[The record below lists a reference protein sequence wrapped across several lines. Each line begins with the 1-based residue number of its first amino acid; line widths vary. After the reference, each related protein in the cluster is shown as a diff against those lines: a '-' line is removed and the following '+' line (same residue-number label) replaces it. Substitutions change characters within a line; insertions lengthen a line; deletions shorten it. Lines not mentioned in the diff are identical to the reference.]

1 MKKNCFILLV
11 SCFVAFGFSSCTDA
25 DQNYRDENLAFM
37 DNIKNREGVHEIIT
51 DSVSTG
57 MYYEVLKTGTGE
69 LPIQG
74 NVVSVAYQGW
84 KYNDTINYTAKHP
97 LLETEVFDSS
107 DKFDFRV
114 GGDVI
119 DGWNLAIQKM
129 PVGSKWRVYI
139 PYYLGYGTS
148 GTTNIPSYST
158 LIFDIY
164 LREIVSEY

>member
-11 SCFVAFGFSSCTDA
+11 SCFVAFGFSSCSNSN
-25 DQNYRDENLAFM
+25 QNYRDENLAFI
-37 DNIKNREGVHEIIT
+37 DNIKNREGIHELLT

-57 MYYEVLKTGTGE
+57 IYYEVLKTGTGA

-74 NVVSVAYQGW
+74 NVVSVTFQGW
-84 KYNDTINYTAKHP
+84 KYNDTINYTANHP
-97 LLETEVFDSS
+97 LLEEEAFDSS
-107 DKFDFRV
+107 DKYQFTV

-119 DGWNLAIQKM
+119 DGWNLALQQM
-129 PVGSKWRVYI
+129 PVGTKWRIYV

-148 GTTNIPSYST
+148 GTTNIPAYTT

-164 LREIVSEY
+164 LREIVSEN